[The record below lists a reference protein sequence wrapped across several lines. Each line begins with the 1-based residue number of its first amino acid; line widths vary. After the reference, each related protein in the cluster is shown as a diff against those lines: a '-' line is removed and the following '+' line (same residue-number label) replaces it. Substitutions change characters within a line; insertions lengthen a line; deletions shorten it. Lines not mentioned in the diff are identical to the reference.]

1 MRRAIACAAA
11 GLVMACAPLPKS
23 AEETPDLQAA
33 SIAELHPCKTKAA
46 QALLHQPALPANVA
60 KAMKLSG
67 SSTVRIVRPG
77 QPVAMDYRTDRL
89 TIEVDGLD
97 KIIAISCG

>member
-11 GLVMACAPLPKS
+11 GLVIACAPLPRS
-23 AEETPDLQAA
+23 AAETSDPQAA
-33 SIAELHPCKTKAA
+33 SIAELHPCKAEAA
-46 QALLHQPALPANVA
+46 QALLNQPALPANVA
-60 KAMKLSG
+60 RAVRLSG
-67 SSTVRIVRPG
+67 SSTARIFRPG